1 MTISNPNAEEAFP
14 STCNASA
21 GQWTRR
27 TRNEKLIPV
36 NSYSTP
42 SIELCVCSRQVNH
55 ESRDPRIAESERTSE
70 SESESDQAKAGNS
83 VERRYD

>member
-1 MTISNPNAEEAFP
+1 MTINNPNAEEAFP
-14 STCNASA
+14 SS
-21 GQWTRR
+21 
-27 TRNEKLIPV
+27 RNEKLIPV

-70 SESESDQAKAGNS
+70 GESESDQAKAGNS